1 MTQFRLVVADRRSR
15 FPVPSFGL
23 RVLFD
28 PDNLLTIWAWRLA
41 LAALVIG
48 GWQAAAA
55 LRLVDPMFLASPVAV
70 CGFLFDYVVSG
81 KIWVNSLVTL
91 EETVL
96 GFALGAGLGILAGLV
111 IGGSKFLERVLT
123 PFLTI
128 FNSLPRVALAPMFI
142 IWFGIGALSKVV
154 LAFSLVFFIVL
165 ISTEAGVRSIDP
177 DLTMMAKVMGATDRQ
192 RFLKVVLHGAVPS
205 IFAGLRLG
213 AIYSLLGVVVGEM
226 IAAKWGLGQQVME
239 YSYNY
244 KPAGV
249 FGVLAILALIAIC
262 LNELTTR
269 IERHLGRWKT
279 ED

>member
-1 MTQFRLVVADRRSR
+1 MNPRLPSTVGRSR
-15 FPVPSFGL
+15 RPAAPRFPL
-23 RVLFD
+23 RALVN
-28 PDNLLTIWAWRLA
+28 PDSRFTIWIWRLA

-48 GWQAAAA
+48 GWQVVAA
-55 LRLVDPMFLASPVAV
+55 LQLVDPMFLASPMAV
-70 CGFLFDYVVSG
+70 CGFLFHYILSG
-81 KIWVNSLVTL
+81 KIWVNSAVTL
-91 EETVL
+91 EETIL
-96 GFALGAGLGILAGLV
+96 GFAFGAALGVLAGLV
-111 IGGSKFLERVLT
+111 IGWSKFLERVLT

-128 FNSLPRVALAPMFI
+128 CNSLPRVALAPMFI

-213 AIYSLLGVVVGEM
+213 VIYSLLGVVVGEM

-262 LNELTTR
+262 LNELMTR
-269 IERHLGRWKT
+269 VERRLGRWKG